1 MSLKILVFSDW
12 YLPGTQAGG
21 PTQSLHS
28 MTQHVVNASFFI
40 VTRNTDH
47 GSNQPYSVQTETWIS
62 NTDQTHVFYLNEKKI
77 NEAVF
82 EKIIFEIQPHWIYLN
97 SLWSPLFT
105 QLPLKIAK
113 KHELKFKV
121 ICAPRGMLKPEA
133 LKIKPFK
140 KKGFL
145 LLSRIRKTYSN
156 IVWHATSEIESRE
169 IRHFFGAHANV
180 HIAPNLAS
188 LETTD
193 LEEKNKS
200 PNQLHLFTVA
210 RVSIEK
216 GILEAAELLAHWNK
230 PAVWKIAGLLQDSDL
245 VNHVNALLKNTEIKH
260 EWLGH
265 LNREQIRDYYQ
276 WAHVFYLPTRGEN
289 FGHAIA
295 EGLSAGL
302 PAIIS
307 NATPWQNLSM
317 EGAGFD
323 LPIDKNAFHEAFD
336 FYWSMQ
342 TVDYSKC
349 RTCAQN
355 YIRAKANKREH
366 INQLQSLFFKE

>member
-21 PTQSLHS
+21 PTQSLYS

-47 GSNQPYSVQTETWIS
+47 GSTMPYPVQTETWIS
-62 NTDQTHVFYLNEKKI
+62 LTEHTHVFYLDEKKV
-77 NEAVF
+77 NEVVF
-82 EKIIFEIQPHWIYLN
+82 EKIIIEIQPNWIYLN

-113 KHELKFKV
+113 KHELQFKV

-133 LKIKPFK
+133 LKIKAFK

-145 LLSRIRKTYSN
+145 FLSRIRKTYSN
-156 IVWHATSEIESRE
+156 IVWHATSEIEMKE
-169 IRHFFGAHANV
+169 IRHFFGAHADV

-188 LETTD
+188 LETVD
-193 LEEKNKS
+193 LNEKNKL
-200 PNQLHLFTVA
+200 PNQLYLFTVA
-210 RVSIEK
+210 RVSKEK

-245 VNHVNALLKNTEIKH
+245 VNHVNALLKNTAIKH

-307 NATPWQNLSM
+307 NATPWQNLSN

-323 LPIDKNAFHEAFD
+323 LPIENNAFQEAFD

-342 TVDYSKC
+342 TADYAKC
-349 RTCAQN
+349 RISAQN
-355 YIRAKANKREH
+355 YIREKANKREH